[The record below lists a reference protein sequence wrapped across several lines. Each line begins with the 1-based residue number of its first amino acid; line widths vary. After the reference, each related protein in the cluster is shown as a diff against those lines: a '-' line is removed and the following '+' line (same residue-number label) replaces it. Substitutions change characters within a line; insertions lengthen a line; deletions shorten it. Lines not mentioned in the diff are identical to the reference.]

1 MQNKTAI
8 KIGFLMILFSVL
20 NSIILSI
27 TLIIVLLCLAYLI
40 INTKIVEKLGLISN
54 TEESEDIDIK
64 PILGEQMYI
73 DLSEAQTGTTLTPN
87 QTLILNGGVY
97 TVDEKK
103 YVFKGL
109 KSAIAYFVYSK
120 IIKNSD
126 GQVTRYGFIN
136 KDTAESDRPPRTRS
150 MYSSAARR
158 RADRCQIRRNNRHAP
173 ASRCARGS
181 RS

>member
-1 MQNKTAI
+1 MDNLTTATEVKALCRPI
-8 KIGFLMILFSVL
+8 STHYEDANILTYIG
-20 NSIILSI
+20 
-27 TLIIVLLCLAYLI
+27 
-40 INTKIVEKLGLISN
+40 
-54 TEESEDIDIK
+54 ESEDIDIK

-97 TVDEKK
+97 TVEEKK

-126 GQVTRYGFIN
+126 GQVTRYGYIN
-136 KDTAESDRPPRTRS
+136 KDTAESDRPPLKEKLVAAEDAAKVGNAYLNEVLQFIKLNNLDTVYSCADTRP
-150 MYSSAARR
+150 RR
-158 RADRCQIRRNNRHAP
+158 KFSINAIGD
-173 ASRCARGS
+173 
-181 RS
+181 